1 MSVTC
6 PFSARRE
13 RSERP
18 KKLEQ
23 DLVSP
28 VQISNE
34 MDNERSDR
42 FTMYGPNT
50 GRADLAGP
58 RIHTNKIMTRL
69 GISYLRE

>member
-23 DLVSP
+23 DLGSP

-34 MDNERSDR
+34 MDNERSVDSPCMDRIRDR
-42 FTMYGPNT
+42 FVLYKVILM
-50 GRADLAGP
+50 
-58 RIHTNKIMTRL
+58 
-69 GISYLRE
+69 ISIT

>member
-23 DLVSP
+23 DLGSP

-34 MDNERSDR
+34 MDIETYRFTTCIDPIRDR
-42 FTMYGPNT
+42 FVLYKVILM
-50 GRADLAGP
+50 
-58 RIHTNKIMTRL
+58 
-69 GISYLRE
+69 ISIT